1 MTKEQQSKIEQGTH
15 VIVPKWEQYLR
26 YFSVI
31 AVISSIFYIG
41 AWTSDSESRMFDSTK
56 QKSEVILHSTSTEV
70 HRTVLVNQEL
80 FITRKEYD
88 ITLKNIEKSL
98 DEIKRKL
105 D

>member
-1 MTKEQQSKIEQGTH
+1 MTKEQQSKIDRGTH

-26 YFSVI
+26 YFSVM

-41 AWTSDSESRMFDSTK
+41 VWTNASESKMFDSTK
-56 QKSEVILHSTSTEV
+56 QKNEIILHTTSTEV
-70 HRTVLVNQEL
+70 HRTILVNQEL